1 MLINLFKTFLSF
13 LFIGVVIKYMDDIN
27 DGEGIFEHFPYY
39 LLVTS
44 CAVLLN
50 KNVAIACLWAAY
62 AIGMV
67 DKLKIHYLFNLKG
80 IFESILILIVGF
92 FVFGFKT
99 FLYYII
105 LMLFINLSDDL
116 LDYKIDEFGKN
127 LARKF
132 GFVEVGIVALNFLLL
147 LFYLDYQY
155 AFMSVIAY
163 SIIQTYFIY
172 RGRLYVRKDNYN
184 LYKR

>member
-1 MLINLFKTFLSF
+1 
-13 LFIGVVIKYMDDIN
+13 MDDIN

-62 AIGMV
+62 AIGML